1 MCFFKTILIN
11 RESIAPPSFKEMSEI
26 GRSSQKMEEARK
38 DFFPRANIVNLSE
51 FIKLLK

>member
-26 GRSSQKMEEARK
+26 GTVGEKTKRG
-38 DFFPRANIVNLSE
+38 
-51 FIKLLK
+51 